1 MSNNTSDF
9 QNDSVL
15 ENFSDVLE
23 ELSEVELDRL
33 LNNEIV
39 KDIPV
44 ISTAVNI
51 CKAVNGIRERAYLK
65 RLQQFINAMN
75 QGIATS
81 DKVEYY
87 KERLTN
93 KKQRNKELEYIL
105 LLIDRYLHIDKT
117 IFLAKLYL
125 AYLDETIKWDEFVT
139 LSEILDMLMP
149 KDYNVL
155 KSDYTYRINRDNNT
169 DNILRLAGLG
179 LIIRD
184 PHASFKI
191 DYEITR
197 QMNLVSR
204 GYASNIDKDKIQNT
218 YLRTELG
225 AKLVDIIESR

>member
-1 MSNNTSDF
+1 MSNNIPDF

-51 CKAVNGIRERAYLK
+51 CKGIMGIRERAYLK

-87 KERLTN
+87 KKRLTN

-105 LLIDRYLHIDKT
+105 LLIDRYLQIDKT

-139 LSEILDMLMP
+139 LSEIIDMIMP
-149 KDYNVL
+149 E
-155 KSDYTYRINRDNNT
+155 DYTVLQSNT
-169 DNILRLAGLG
+169 SFCIERGSNIESILRLAGLG
-179 LIIRD
+179 LIVRNPNALD
-184 PHASFKI
+184 AI
-191 DYEITR
+191 DREYSYIK
-197 QMNLVSR
+197 R
-204 GYASNIDKDKIQNT
+204 GLTSGFNKDKIQNT
-218 YLRTELG
+218 YYRTALG
-225 AKLVDIIESR
+225 DKMVKILESR

>member
-1 MSNNTSDF
+1 MDKDLPTK

-15 ENFSDVLE
+15 DNLTDIFGSLSDAEIDILF
-23 ELSEVELDRL
+23 D
-33 LNNEIV
+33 NEIV
-39 KDIPV
+39 KEIPV
-44 ISTAVNI
+44 ISNAISI

-125 AYLDETIKWDEFVT
+125 AYLDKSITWNELTIMA
-139 LSEILDMLMP
+139 EIIDRLLP
-149 KDYNVL
+149 GDYNTLVA
-155 KSDYTYRINRDNNT
+155 SDTFKTERDINT
-169 DNILRLAGLG
+169 DSIQRLIAFGLFVEDFRAT
-179 LIIRD
+179 LIKNEEGTVTID
-184 PHASFKI
+184 PPELLEKRERN
-191 DYEITR
+191 YT
-197 QMNLVSR
+197 
-204 GYASNIDKDKIQNT
+204 
-218 YLRTELG
+218 RTELG
-225 AKLVDIIESR
+225 NKMTLIIG